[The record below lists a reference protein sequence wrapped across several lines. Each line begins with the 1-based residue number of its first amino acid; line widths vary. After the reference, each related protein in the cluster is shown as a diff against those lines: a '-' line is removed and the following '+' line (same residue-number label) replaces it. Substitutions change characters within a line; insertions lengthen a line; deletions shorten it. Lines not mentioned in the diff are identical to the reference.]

1 MFPRINLN
9 TDLTRFPYSIY
20 LFVIFAISRLPF
32 LNLGF
37 SAFTSS
43 TDSDTLAVV
52 NSAYLLK
59 YFHVYTVSRYPG
71 YPFYEI
77 FNSLLISG
85 GWIFTNTATALISF
99 MALTL
104 FGKIL
109 TIFEIKNKALLI
121 LTFAFFPIIW
131 INSTI
136 TMDYLWGLTF
146 IMLACFYSFKGKYGS
161 AGIAIGFAFATRFT
175 SLVMVLPLIYWML
188 KKKVSG
194 RNIMSFILTGFF
206 TSVILFLPVLFKY
219 KLEFFKGSGFIST
232 TPLKKPLELLLY
244 SMLSSSADL
253 VSGLTG
259 WIVFVIV
266 IILVLFFKKF
276 LSTSKHDTLLNFC
289 GLTMLIYFL
298 LYVTF
303 PYKIEYLIPVVPWF
317 LIILNEKF
325 HRTVTVFICILLLL
339 NGIVSVEVLSND
351 TGPGIKLDYG
361 LVLINYE
368 NRKLIGVKQSME
380 YMESLKNLLPYK

>member
-20 LFVIFAISRLPF
+20 LIVVFVISRLPF

-37 SAFTSS
+37 SAFASS
-43 TDSDTLAVV
+43 TDSDTLALV

-59 YFHVYTVSRYPG
+59 YFHIYTVSRYPG

-85 GWIFTNTATALISF
+85 GWIFTNTATAVISF
-99 MALTL
+99 IALIL
-104 FGKIL
+104 FGRIL
-109 TIFEIKNKALLI
+109 TIFEIENKALLI

-146 IMLACFYSFKGKYGS
+146 ILLACFLSFKSKYDL

-175 SLVMVLPLIYWML
+175 SLFMDVPLVYWML
-188 KKKVSG
+188 RRKVSG
-194 RNIMSFILTGFF
+194 RIIASFILSSFF

-219 KLEFFKGSGFIST
+219 KLEFFQGSGFIST

-244 SMLSSSADL
+244 SILSSSIDL

-259 WIVFVIV
+259 WIVFVLM
-266 IILVLFFKKF
+266 IILALFFKKF

-289 GLTMLIYFL
+289 WLIMLIYFL
-298 LYVTF
+298 LYITF

-317 LIILNEKF
+317 LIIINKKF
-325 HRTVTVFICILLLL
+325 HRTATVLICILLLL
-339 NGIVSVEVLSND
+339 NGIISVQVLSNN
-351 TGPGIKLDYG
+351 TGPDIKLDYG
-361 LVLINYE
+361 LVIKNYE
-368 NRKLIGVKQSME
+368 NRKLVGIEQSKE
-380 YMESLKNLLPYK
+380 YMESLKNLLPNK

>member
-1 MFPRINLN
+1 MFPRINLD

-20 LFVIFAISRLPF
+20 LLVVFVISRLPF

-37 SAFTSS
+37 SAFTSPK
-43 TDSDTLAVV
+43 DSDTLALV

-59 YFHVYTVSRYPG
+59 YFHIYTVSRYPG

-85 GWIFTNTATALISF
+85 GWIFTNTATAVISF
-99 MALTL
+99 MALIL

-109 TIFEIKNKALLI
+109 TLFEIENKALLI

-146 IMLACFYSFKGKYGS
+146 ILLACLYSFKGKYGL

-175 SLVMVLPLIYWML
+175 SLFMCVPLVYWMQRR
-188 KKKVSG
+188 KVSG
-194 RNIMSFILTGFF
+194 RTIVSFISTSFF

-219 KLEFFKGSGFIST
+219 KLEFFQGSGFIST
-232 TPLKKPLELLLY
+232 TPLRKPLELLLY
-244 SMLSSSADL
+244 SILSSSIDL

-259 WIVFVIV
+259 WIVFVLM
-266 IILVLFFKKF
+266 IILALFFKRF

-289 GLTMLIYFL
+289 WLIMLIYFL
-298 LYVTF
+298 LYITF

-317 LIILNEKF
+317 LIIINEKF
-325 HRTVTVFICILLLL
+325 HRAVAVFMCILLLL
-339 NGIVSVEVLSND
+339 NGMISVEVLSKD

-361 LVLINYE
+361 LVITNYE
-368 NRKLIGVKQSME
+368 NRKLIGIEQSTE
-380 YMESLKNLLPYK
+380 YMESLKDLLPNK